1 MRQQQRLTVGDTT
14 TIVHRVQV
22 PPGALVQPRGLADTS
37 LATLL
42 GPPNVTREGD
52 SVRIAYAVTIWA
64 PGKNTLVIPGAVVA
78 RLDGRIDTL
87 PDARLA
93 LDVASVLPTGTPA
106 SRVPPKQARPWVSRA
121 DQSWLP
127 WGVAA
132 VIVAVVA
139 GILWWQWRRRGPLP
153 PARLRPSSPPPDP
166 AQLERWIAGG
176 EGHLAVMHLDAALV
190 GVARATAWRERVEVL
205 RFAPTESG
213 DLVELAREGLALL
226 TESTS

>member
-14 TIVHRVQV
+14 TIVHRVLV
-22 PPGALVQPRGLADTS
+22 PPGALVQPRGLADTT

-64 PGKNTLVIPGAVVA
+64 PGKNRLVIPGAVVA

-87 PDARLA
+87 PDARLT
-93 LDVASVLPTGTPA
+93 LDVASVLPSGTPA
-106 SRVPPKQARPWVSRA
+106 SRVPPKQARPWVPRA

-132 VIVAVVA
+132 GVLVVAVA
-139 GILWWQWRRRGPLP
+139 LLWWQWSRRGPIP
-153 PARLRPSSPPPDP
+153 PRRPAPERP
-166 AQLERWIAGG
+166 ALDRERVARWIAAG
-176 EGHLAVMHLDAALV
+176 ESHLAVMHLDAALQDS
-190 GVARATAWRERVEVL
+190 ARAAAWHERVESL
-205 RFAPTESG
+205 RFAPAEAH
-213 DLVELAREGLALL
+213 DLDSLAREGLTLL
-226 TESTS
+226 DGSAT